1 MVITDKNTLPAKD
14 NLHLNSHQLDTQR
27 QVSVHQ
33 LNWGQDVSS
42 FHPPYDVIL
51 AADVVY
57 IEDTFPLLIKSLDD
71 LSDLRTT
78 ILLSCKYRYERDSQF
93 LDMLKEIF
101 ASEVVWSSGDLSIHS
116 LRKKSKDGHMCTGCG
131 DFMHGVCDEYV

>member
-1 MVITDKNTLPAKD
+1 MAITDKNTLPATD
-14 NLHLNSHQLDTQR
+14 NLQLNSHQLDSQR
-27 QVSVHQ
+27 PVSVHQ

-71 LSDLRTT
+71 LSDLHTI
-78 ILLSCKYRYERDSQF
+78 ILLSCKYRYKRDSQF
-93 LDMLKEIF
+93 LDMLKEVF
-101 ASEVVWSSGDLSIHS
+101 TSEVVWLSGDLSIHS
-116 LRKKSKDGHMCTGCG
+116 LRKKSKDSHMCTGSG
-131 DFMHGVCDEYV
+131 DFVNGVCDECV